1 MSYKSLLDIQNECDL
16 ILPEEQV
23 IAAVDK
29 VATDITKDFKSLDPV
44 FLIVMN
50 GGLFF
55 AADVLKCCDFRLSVD
70 YIHASRYGDET
81 VGSTLSWYARPTSDL
96 TGRDVLV
103 LDDILDG
110 GITLAG
116 ITEYCH
122 VQGANSVTSV
132 IFANKDIE
140 RQDGGTE
147 VADIIGTDI
156 PDRYV
161 FGYGM
166 DYKGA
171 WRQLRD
177 VYAIPKDLE

>member
-1 MSYKSLLDIQNECDL
+1 MSYKSLSEVQRECDL
-16 ILPEEQV
+16 ILNKRQV
-23 IAAVDK
+23 SQTVVK
-29 VATDITKDFKSLDPV
+29 VASAIEKDFKSVNPL

-50 GGLFF
+50 GGLLF
-55 AADVLKCCDFRLSVD
+55 ASDVLKACPFRSSVD
-70 YIHASRYGDET
+70 YIHASRYGDEM
-81 VGSTLSWYARPTSDL
+81 VGSMLSWYARPTSDL

-110 GITLAG
+110 GITLSG

-122 VQGANSVTSV
+122 AQGANSVTSV
-132 IFANKDIE
+132 IFANKPIE
-140 RQDGGTE
+140 RQDGGIQH
-147 VADIIGTDI
+147 ADIVGVDI

-171 WRQLRD
+171 WRQLQE
-177 VYAIPKDLE
+177 VYAVPEAL